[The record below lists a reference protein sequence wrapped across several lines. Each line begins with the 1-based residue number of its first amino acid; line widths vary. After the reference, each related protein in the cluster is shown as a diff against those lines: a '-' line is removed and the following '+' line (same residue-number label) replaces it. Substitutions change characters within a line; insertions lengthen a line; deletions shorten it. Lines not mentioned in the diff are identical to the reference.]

1 MTAMRTEHFY
11 PSAGAGKIRYC
22 RWTPETPPKAVVQIV
37 HGIAEYVERYDHFAT
52 FLNSLGILV
61 VAEDHMGH
69 GKSGEV
75 RGYFHGGWFTA
86 VEDTYTLTKM
96 LRHEYP
102 QIPMFIF
109 GHSMGSFM
117 TRTFLCKHPEAD
129 IAGAI
134 ICGTGW
140 MPTAVLKVGVHAANL
155 VCRRIGDKTPSPKL
169 QGMMFA
175 GYNRRVEH
183 PRTGSDWLSRD
194 NSVVDAYEADPL
206 CGFIPSCGLLRDML
220 SGMLYIQNQQKLQKM
235 NRELPVHFIA
245 GGDDPVGDYGKGVR
259 QAAEE
264 FRKVGMK
271 NVSEKIYPMCRHEIL
286 NELNKQEV
294 YEDVARWLEKVMA

>member
-1 MTAMRTEHFY
+1 VTDMRTEHFY

-22 RWTPETPPKAVVQIV
+22 RWTPEASPRAVVQIV
-37 HGIAEYVERYDHFAT
+37 HGIAEHVERYDHFAN
-52 FLNSLGILV
+52 FLKSLGILV

-69 GKSGEV
+69 GKSGDV

-96 LRHEYP
+96 MREEYP
-102 QIPMFIF
+102 QIPMFLF

-117 TRTFLCKHPEAD
+117 TRTLLCKHPEAD

-140 MPTAVLKVGVHAANL
+140 MPSLVLKVGVHAANL

-169 QGMMFA
+169 QSMMFA

-183 PRTGSDWLSRD
+183 PRTESDWLTRD
-194 NSVVDAYEADPL
+194 QKIVDTYASDPL
-206 CGFIPSCGLLRDML
+206 SGFPASAGLLR
-220 SGMLYIQNQQKLQKM
+220 
-235 NRELPVHFIA
+235 A
-245 GGDDPVGDYGKGVR
+245 
-259 QAAEE
+259 
-264 FRKVGMK
+264 
-271 NVSEKIYPMCRHEIL
+271 MCRRCLEMCRSM
-286 NELNKQEV
+286 
-294 YEDVARWLEKVMA
+294 RWIWRR